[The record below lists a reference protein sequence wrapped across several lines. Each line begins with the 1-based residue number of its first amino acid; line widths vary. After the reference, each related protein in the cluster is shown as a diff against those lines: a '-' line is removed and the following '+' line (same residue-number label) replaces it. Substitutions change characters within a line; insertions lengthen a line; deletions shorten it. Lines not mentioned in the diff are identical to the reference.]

1 MIIGSKKT
9 GGYSIKN
16 ILFYFFDIMIKTK
29 NKEEKMERKDL
40 RSYIIPVRVEN
51 TNEFGEIEEEY
62 STTDLIY
69 IENADEYTKHNDDWK
84 QEDVT
89 DYSIM
94 NGGVPELWLRS
105 TASYPYIDTT
115 SYSEVYGDDSSR
127 TEYSIMPC
135 LHFRIPKEIEEFN
148 LSEEN
153 DGKNSTRH
161 ILNIGEYPKNKV
173 NQDLEKKLE
182 ELYHGGVLRNGI
194 KATGRW
200 YSVNVGDT
208 EKLTYL
214 EKHNPEFEYEGNK
227 YVRVVQNAYNDSVEY
242 LDGTKAGENGVVR
255 WVKVEPISF
264 EILNWDNLPKIIN
277 PNGRGKDDCFRL
289 RASDGIV
296 SSIPFLQHGSNLD
309 LSKSFWEHST
319 LRGFLNG
326 TNVIDIYNNFG
337 GDFSKGCSFLD
348 EAFDLSREP
357 IKEYELPEGE
367 VEIADN
373 AFNGC
378 VSLESIKLPTGV
390 NKLGKKAF
398 SGLDFKFLYVND
410 IDGSIIFSKDKIQ
423 NEDYRRVDTFDKIM
437 RTLDDFDYNEI
448 LKNAKAYAFD
458 KKTNELMDFSEKL
471 SRSKFKMPY
480 VYVEQLIRNNLARNL
495 IENGEFRFLRS
506 EIPDINDRLLDFSDE
521 EKIDFY
527 KFASA
532 LGCFSKEK
540 MLDEKGKEIEV
551 IMGQKATSLLMQ
563 FLKTGAI
570 KLGQFKYLV
579 GMMPLGVEPNQDFL
593 KFLSIKGKGG
603 NFENLETLI
612 ELNKKYRG
620 LISKVMQDFN
630 TVKSYRESVNETGKP
645 ILVSWRECLE
655 KFYLNNKYIRVTDE
669 NKDIAKLYA
678 RKGIRQED
686 FDYASELRN
695 RAIKEGTPEHILG
708 ESLKEESIIESIER
722 IKRQTAEEL
731 QDGRKTIDELYDKQ
745 FYYEWLNKRDAV
757 NGIIGIF
764 CSCCASINNSGYGAN
779 IAEATIVS
787 PDVQNLVVRNLKGH
801 IIAKGAM
808 YVNRKYGYAVIN
820 DFELNRKYKHH
831 ERSSET
837 KYEPD
842 DSTGRYDVPEDSKE
856 EEERELIFKAFQ
868 RGIQAFI
875 EEYESQNPDNPIR
888 QVNVGKG
895 YNRLKRQVD
904 RFERAIEKLDVPSDY
919 RFWDATENPQYILYK
934 REEEKTIESGDER

>member
-1 MIIGSKKT
+1 M
-9 GGYSIKN
+9 
-16 ILFYFFDIMIKTK
+16 
-29 NKEEKMERKDL
+29 EKRDL
-40 RSYIIPVRVEN
+40 RKYIVPVEIEN
-51 TNEFGEIEEEY
+51 TNEFGEIEDEY
-62 STTDLIY
+62 STIDLIY
-69 IENADEYTKHNDDWK
+69 IENADEYTRHNREWK

-89 DYSIM
+89 DYSLM

-135 LHFRIPKEIEEFN
+135 LHFKISKEIEDYN

-153 DGKNSTRH
+153 DGKNVTRH
-161 ILNIGEYPKNKV
+161 VLNIGEYPKDKV
-173 NQDLEKKLE
+173 SQELGDELEK
-182 ELYHGGVLRNGI
+182 LYHGGKLRKGI
-194 KATGRW
+194 EATGRW
-200 YSVNVGDT
+200 YSVNGGG
-208 EKLTYL
+208 LAYG

-227 YVRVVQNAYNDSVEY
+227 YVRVVQNVCNDSIEY
-242 LDGTKAGENGVVR
+242 SDGTKAGEDGVVR

-264 EILNWDNLPKIIN
+264 EILNWDSLPKSIN
-277 PNGRGKDDCFRL
+277 PNGRGKDDCFKL
-289 RASDGIV
+289 KASKGIV
-296 SSIPFLQHGSNLD
+296 SSIPFIQVGSNLD
-309 LSKSFWEHST
+309 ISKSLWEHST
-319 LRGFLNG
+319 IRGFLNG
-326 TNVIDIYNNFG
+326 NSVRDIYSNFG
-337 GDFSKGCSFLD
+337 GDFSKECSFLD

-357 IKEYELPEGE
+357 IREYEIPEGE
-367 VEIADN
+367 KEIADN

-378 VSLESIKLPTGV
+378 VSLERIKLPTGV
-390 NKLGKKAF
+390 NRLGKKAF

-410 IDGSIIFSKDKIQ
+410 IDGSIIFSKDEIQ
-423 NEDYRRVDTFDKIM
+423 KEEYRRVDTFDKVM
-437 RTLDDFDYNEI
+437 RTLDDVDYDEI
-448 LKNAKAYAFD
+448 LRSAKAYAFD
-458 KKTNELMDFSEKL
+458 SKTNQLIDLAEKL
-471 SRSKFKMPY
+471 SKSKFRMPY
-480 VYVEQLIRNNLARNL
+480 VYVEQLIRNNLAKRL

-506 EIPDINDRLLDFSDE
+506 EIPDINDKLLDFSDD

-540 MLDEKGKEIEV
+540 MLDDNGKETEV
-551 IMGQKATSLLMQ
+551 IMGQKATSLLMR
-563 FLKTGAI
+563 FLKTGALE
-570 KLGQFKYLV
+570 LGQFKNLV

-630 TVKSYRESVNETGKP
+630 AVKSYRESASETGKP

-655 KFYLNNKYIRVTDE
+655 KFYLNNKYIGITDE

-678 RKGIRQED
+678 RKGIGQAD
-686 FDYASELRN
+686 FDYASELRS
-695 RAIKEGTPEHILG
+695 RAIEEGIPEHILG
-708 ESLKEESIIESIER
+708 KPLKEESIIESIER
-722 IKRQTAEEL
+722 IKRQTEEEL
-731 QDGRKTIDELYDKQ
+731 QDGRKIIDELYDKQ

-757 NGIIGIF
+757 NGIIGIY
-764 CSCCASINNSGYGAN
+764 CSCCASINNLGYGAD
-779 IAEATIVS
+779 IAEATIIS
-787 PDVQNLVVRNLKGH
+787 PDVQNLVVKNSKGN

-831 ERSSET
+831 ERSSEM

-842 DSTGRYDVPEDSKE
+842 DNTGRYDVPEDSKE

-875 EEYESQNPDNPIR
+875 EEYDSQNPDNPIK
-888 QVNVGKG
+888 QINVGKG
-895 YNRLKRQVD
+895 YNRLKRQID
-904 RFERAIEKLDVPSDY
+904 RFEMALEKLDVPSDY
-919 RFWDATENPQYILYK
+919 RFWDATENSQYVLYK
-934 REEEKTIESGDER
+934 REEDKTRESGDER

>member
-1 MIIGSKKT
+1 M
-9 GGYSIKN
+9 
-16 ILFYFFDIMIKTK
+16 
-29 NKEEKMERKDL
+29 EKRDL
-40 RSYIIPVRVEN
+40 RKYIVPVEIEN
-51 TNEFGEIEEEY
+51 TNEFGEIEDEY
-62 STTDLIY
+62 STIDLIY
-69 IENADEYTKHNDDWK
+69 IENADEYTRHNREWK

-89 DYSIM
+89 DYSLM

-135 LHFRIPKEIEEFN
+135 LHFKISKEIEDYN

-153 DGKNSTRH
+153 DGKNVTRH
-161 ILNIGEYPKNKV
+161 VLNIGEYPKDKV
-173 NQDLEKKLE
+173 SQELGDELEK
-182 ELYHGGVLRNGI
+182 LYHGGKLRKGI
-194 KATGRW
+194 EATGRW
-200 YSVNVGDT
+200 YSVNGGG
-208 EKLTYL
+208 LAYG

-227 YVRVVQNAYNDSVEY
+227 YVRVVQNVCNDSIEY
-242 LDGTKAGENGVVR
+242 SDGTKAGEDGVVR

-264 EILNWDNLPKIIN
+264 EILNWDSLPKSIN
-277 PNGRGKDDCFRL
+277 PNGRGKDDCFKL
-289 RASDGIV
+289 KASKGIV
-296 SSIPFLQHGSNLD
+296 SSIPFIQVGSNLD
-309 LSKSFWEHST
+309 ISKSLWEHST
-319 LRGFLNG
+319 IRGFLNG
-326 TNVIDIYNNFG
+326 NSVRDIYSNFG
-337 GDFSKGCSFLD
+337 GDFSKECSFLD

-357 IKEYELPEGE
+357 IREYEIPEGE
-367 VEIADN
+367 KEIADN

-378 VSLESIKLPTGV
+378 VSLERIKLPTGV
-390 NKLGKKAF
+390 NRLGKKAF

-410 IDGSIIFSKDKIQ
+410 IDGSIIFSKDEIQ
-423 NEDYRRVDTFDKIM
+423 KEEYRRVDTFDKVM
-437 RTLDDFDYNEI
+437 RTLDDVDYDEI
-448 LKNAKAYAFD
+448 LRNAKAYAFD
-458 KKTNELMDFSEKL
+458 SKTNQLIDLAEKL
-471 SRSKFKMPY
+471 SKSKFRMPY
-480 VYVEQLIRNNLARNL
+480 VYVEQLIRNNLAKRL

-506 EIPDINDRLLDFSDE
+506 EIPDINDKLLDFSDD

-540 MLDEKGKEIEV
+540 MLDDNGKETEV
-551 IMGQKATSLLMQ
+551 IMGQKATSLLMR
-563 FLKTGAI
+563 FLKTGALE
-570 KLGQFKYLV
+570 LGQFKNLV

-630 TVKSYRESVNETGKP
+630 AVKSYRESASETGKP

-655 KFYLNNKYIRVTDE
+655 KFYLNNKYIGITDE

-678 RKGIRQED
+678 RKGIGQAD
-686 FDYASELRN
+686 FDYASELRS
-695 RAIKEGTPEHILG
+695 RAIEEGIPEHILG
-708 ESLKEESIIESIER
+708 KPLKEESIIESIER
-722 IKRQTAEEL
+722 IKRQTEEEL
-731 QDGRKTIDELYDKQ
+731 QDGRKIIDELYDKQ
-745 FYYEWLNKRDAV
+745 FYYEWLNKRDSV
-757 NGIIGIF
+757 NGIIGIY
-764 CSCCASINNSGYGAN
+764 CSCCASINNLGYGAD
-779 IAEATIVS
+779 IAEATIIS
-787 PDVQNLVVRNLKGH
+787 PDVQNLVVKNSKGN

-831 ERSSET
+831 ERSSEM

-842 DSTGRYDVPEDSKE
+842 DNTGRYDVPEDSKE

-875 EEYESQNPDNPIR
+875 EEYDSQNPDNPIK
-888 QVNVGKG
+888 QINVGKG
-895 YNRLKRQVD
+895 YNRLKRQID
-904 RFERAIEKLDVPSDY
+904 RFEMALEKLDVPSDY
-919 RFWDATENPQYILYK
+919 RFWDATENSQYVLYK
-934 REEEKTIESGDER
+934 REEDKTRESGDER

>member
-1 MIIGSKKT
+1 M
-9 GGYSIKN
+9 
-16 ILFYFFDIMIKTK
+16 
-29 NKEEKMERKDL
+29 EKRDL
-40 RSYIIPVRVEN
+40 RKYIVPVEIEN
-51 TNEFGEIEEEY
+51 TNEFGEIEDEY
-62 STTDLIY
+62 STIDLIY
-69 IENADEYTKHNDDWK
+69 IENADEYTRHNREWK

-89 DYSIM
+89 DYSLM

-135 LHFRIPKEIEEFN
+135 LHFKISKEIEDYN

-153 DGKNSTRH
+153 DGKNVTRH
-161 ILNIGEYPKNKV
+161 VLNIGEYPKDKV
-173 NQDLEKKLE
+173 SQELGDELEK
-182 ELYHGGVLRNGI
+182 LYHGGKLRKGI
-194 KATGRW
+194 EATGRW
-200 YSVNVGDT
+200 YSVNGGG
-208 EKLTYL
+208 LAYG

-227 YVRVVQNAYNDSVEY
+227 YVRVVQNVCNDSIEY
-242 LDGTKAGENGVVR
+242 SDGTKAGEDGVVR

-264 EILNWDNLPKIIN
+264 EILNWDSLPKSIN
-277 PNGRGKDDCFRL
+277 PNGRGKDDCFKL
-289 RASDGIV
+289 KASKGIV
-296 SSIPFLQHGSNLD
+296 SSIPFIQVGSNLD
-309 LSKSFWEHST
+309 ISKSLWEHST
-319 LRGFLNG
+319 IRGFLNG
-326 TNVIDIYNNFG
+326 NSVRDIYSNFG
-337 GDFSKGCSFLD
+337 GDFSKECSFLD

-357 IKEYELPEGE
+357 IREYEIPEGE
-367 VEIADN
+367 KEIADN

-378 VSLESIKLPTGV
+378 VSLERIKLPTGV
-390 NKLGKKAF
+390 NRLGKKAF

-410 IDGSIIFSKDKIQ
+410 IDGSIIFSKDEIQ
-423 NEDYRRVDTFDKIM
+423 KEEYRRVDTFDKVM
-437 RTLDDFDYNEI
+437 RTLDDVDYDEI
-448 LKNAKAYAFD
+448 LRNAKAYAFD
-458 KKTNELMDFSEKL
+458 SKTNQLIDLAEKL
-471 SRSKFKMPY
+471 SKSKFRMPY
-480 VYVEQLIRNNLARNL
+480 VYVEQLIRNNLAKRL

-506 EIPDINDRLLDFSDE
+506 EIPDINDKLLDFSDD

-540 MLDEKGKEIEV
+540 MLDDNGKETEV
-551 IMGQKATSLLMQ
+551 IMGQKATSLLMR
-563 FLKTGAI
+563 FLKTGALE
-570 KLGQFKYLV
+570 LGQFKNLV

-630 TVKSYRESVNETGKP
+630 AVKSYRESASETGKP

-655 KFYLNNKYIRVTDE
+655 KFYLNNKYIGITDE

-678 RKGIRQED
+678 RKGIGQAD
-686 FDYASELRN
+686 FDYASELRS
-695 RAIKEGTPEHILG
+695 RAIEEGIPEHILG
-708 ESLKEESIIESIER
+708 KPLKEESIIESIER
-722 IKRQTAEEL
+722 IKRQTEEEL
-731 QDGRKTIDELYDKQ
+731 QDGRKIIDELYDKQ

-757 NGIIGIF
+757 NGIIGIY
-764 CSCCASINNSGYGAN
+764 CSCCASINNLGYGAD
-779 IAEATIVS
+779 IAEATIIS
-787 PDVQNLVVRNLKGH
+787 PDVQNLVVKNSKGN

-831 ERSSET
+831 ERSSEM

-842 DSTGRYDVPEDSKE
+842 DNTGRYDVPEDSKE

-875 EEYESQNPDNPIR
+875 EEYDSQNPDNPIK
-888 QVNVGKG
+888 QINVGKG
-895 YNRLKRQVD
+895 YNRLKRQID
-904 RFERAIEKLDVPSDY
+904 RFEMALEKLDVPSDY
-919 RFWDATENPQYILYK
+919 RFWDATENSQYVLYK
-934 REEEKTIESGDER
+934 REEDKTRESGDER

>member
-1 MIIGSKKT
+1 M
-9 GGYSIKN
+9 
-16 ILFYFFDIMIKTK
+16 
-29 NKEEKMERKDL
+29 EKRDL
-40 RSYIIPVRVEN
+40 RKYIVPVEIEN
-51 TNEFGEIEEEY
+51 TNEFGEIEDEY
-62 STTDLIY
+62 STIDLIY
-69 IENADEYTKHNDDWK
+69 IENADEYTRHNREWK

-89 DYSIM
+89 DYSLM

-135 LHFRIPKEIEEFN
+135 LHFKISKEIEDYN

-153 DGKNSTRH
+153 DGKNVTRH
-161 ILNIGEYPKNKV
+161 VLNIGEYPKDKV
-173 NQDLEKKLE
+173 SQELGDELEK
-182 ELYHGGVLRNGI
+182 LYHGGKLRKGI
-194 KATGRW
+194 EATGRW
-200 YSVNVGDT
+200 YSVNGGG
-208 EKLTYL
+208 LAYG

-227 YVRVVQNAYNDSVEY
+227 YVRVVQNVCNDSIEY
-242 LDGTKAGENGVVR
+242 SDGTKAGEDGVVR

-264 EILNWDNLPKIIN
+264 EILNWDSLPKSIN
-277 PNGRGKDDCFRL
+277 PNGRGKDDCFKL
-289 RASDGIV
+289 KASKGIV
-296 SSIPFLQHGSNLD
+296 SSIPFIQVGSNLD
-309 LSKSFWEHST
+309 ISKSLWEHST
-319 LRGFLNG
+319 IRGFLNG
-326 TNVIDIYNNFG
+326 NSVRDIYSNFG
-337 GDFSKGCSFLD
+337 GDFSKECSFLD

-357 IKEYELPEGE
+357 IREYEIPEGE
-367 VEIADN
+367 KEIADN

-378 VSLESIKLPTGV
+378 VSLERIKLPTGV
-390 NKLGKKAF
+390 NRLGKKAF

-410 IDGSIIFSKDKIQ
+410 IDGSIIFSKDEIQ
-423 NEDYRRVDTFDKIM
+423 KEEYRRVDTFDKVM
-437 RTLDDFDYNEI
+437 RTLDDVDYDEI
-448 LKNAKAYAFD
+448 LRSAKAYAFD
-458 KKTNELMDFSEKL
+458 SKTNQLIDLAEKL
-471 SRSKFKMPY
+471 SKSKFRMPY
-480 VYVEQLIRNNLARNL
+480 VYVEQLIRNNLAKRL

-506 EIPDINDRLLDFSDE
+506 EIPDINDKLLDFSDD

-540 MLDEKGKEIEV
+540 MLDDNGKETEV
-551 IMGQKATSLLMQ
+551 IMGQKATSLLMR
-563 FLKTGAI
+563 FLKTGALE
-570 KLGQFKYLV
+570 LGQFKNLV

-630 TVKSYRESVNETGKP
+630 AVKSYRESASETGKP

-655 KFYLNNKYIRVTDE
+655 KFYLNNKYIGITDE

-678 RKGIRQED
+678 RKGIGQAD
-686 FDYASELRN
+686 FDYASELRS
-695 RAIKEGTPEHILG
+695 RAIEEGIPEHILG
-708 ESLKEESIIESIER
+708 KPLKEESIIESIER
-722 IKRQTAEEL
+722 IKRQTEEEL
-731 QDGRKTIDELYDKQ
+731 QDGRKIIDELYDKQ
-745 FYYEWLNKRDAV
+745 FYYEWLNKRDSV
-757 NGIIGIF
+757 NGIIGIY
-764 CSCCASINNSGYGAN
+764 CSCCASINNLGYGAD
-779 IAEATIVS
+779 IAEATIIS
-787 PDVQNLVVRNLKGH
+787 PDVQNLVVKNSKGN

-831 ERSSET
+831 ERSSEM

-842 DSTGRYDVPEDSKE
+842 DNTGRYDVPEDSKE

-875 EEYESQNPDNPIR
+875 EEYDSQNPDNPIK
-888 QVNVGKG
+888 QINVGKG
-895 YNRLKRQVD
+895 YNRLKRQID
-904 RFERAIEKLDVPSDY
+904 RFEMALEKLDVPSDY
-919 RFWDATENPQYILYK
+919 RFWDATENSQYVLYK
-934 REEEKTIESGDER
+934 REEDKTRESGDER

>member
-1 MIIGSKKT
+1 
-9 GGYSIKN
+9 
-16 ILFYFFDIMIKTK
+16 
-29 NKEEKMERKDL
+29 MERKDL
-40 RSYIIPVRVEN
+40 RSYIVPVRIEN
-51 TNEFGEIEEEY
+51 TNEFGEIEDGY
-62 STTDLIY
+62 ATTDLIH
-69 IENADEYTKHNDDWK
+69 IENTDEYTTTRNKDWK
-84 QEDVT
+84 QEDIT
-89 DYSIM
+89 DYSLM

-135 LHFRIPKEIEEFN
+135 LYFKTSKEIKDIN
-148 LSEEN
+148 LYKEIAEK
-153 DGKNSTRH
+153 DGERH
-161 ILNIGEYPKNKV
+161 LLNIGEYPGDKV
-173 NQDLEKKLE
+173 SEELSDKLEK
-182 ELYHGGVLRNGI
+182 LYHGGKLRKGI
-194 KATGRW
+194 EATGRW
-200 YSVNVGDT
+200 YSVNGGGS

-214 EKHNPEFEYEGNK
+214 EKHNPEFEYEGSR

-242 LDGTKAGENGVVR
+242 SDGTKSRENGIAR

-264 EILNWDNLPKIIN
+264 EILNWDSLPKSIN
-277 PNGRGKDDCFRL
+277 PNGSGREDCFKL
-289 RASDGIV
+289 KASKGIV
-296 SSIPFLQHGSNLD
+296 SSIPFLQHANNLN

-319 LRGFLNG
+319 IRGFLNG
-326 TNVIDIYNNFG
+326 TDVRDIYSNFG

-357 IKEYELPEGE
+357 IREYELPEGE
-367 VEIADN
+367 IEIADN
-373 AFNGC
+373 AFDGC
-378 VSLESIKLPTGV
+378 VALERIKLPTGV
-390 NKLGKKAF
+390 NKIGRKAF
-398 SGLDFKFLYVND
+398 SGLNFRFLYVND
-410 IDGSIIFSKDKIQ
+410 IDGSIIFSKDEIQ
-423 NEDYRRVDTFDKIM
+423 NKDYRRVDTFDKM
-437 RTLDDFDYNEI
+437 MGTLDDLDYNEV
-448 LKNAKAYAFD
+448 LKNAKAYAFSGQ
-458 KKTNELMDFSEKL
+458 TNELMDFAEKL
-471 SRSKFKMPY
+471 SKSKFRLPY
-480 VYVEQLIRNNLARNL
+480 VYVEQLIKNDLARRL

-506 EIPDINDRLLDFSDE
+506 EIPDINDRLLDFSDD
-521 EKIDFY
+521 EKINFY
-527 KFASA
+527 KFATS

-540 MLDEKGKEIEV
+540 MLDEKGKETEV

-570 KLGQFKYLV
+570 ELGQFKDLV
-579 GMMPLGVEPNQDFL
+579 GMMPLRVEPNQEFL

-612 ELNKKYRG
+612 ELNKKYKG

-630 TVKSYRESVNETGKP
+630 AVKSYRESVNETGKP
-645 ILVSWRECLE
+645 ILVSWRERLE
-655 KFYLNNKYIRVTDE
+655 KFYLNNKYVRVTDE

-678 RKGIRQED
+678 RKGIRQVD

-708 ESLKEESIIESIER
+708 KPLKEESIIESIER
-722 IKRQTAEEL
+722 IRRQTAEEL
-731 QDGRKTIDELYDKQ
+731 QDGRKIIDELYDKQ

-757 NGIIGIF
+757 NGIIGIY
-764 CSCCASINNSGYGAN
+764 CSCCASINNSGYGAD
-779 IAEATIVS
+779 IAEATITS
-787 PDVQNLVVRNLKGH
+787 PDVQNLVIRNSKGN

-808 YVNRKYGYAVIN
+808 YVNKKYGYGVIN

-831 ERSSET
+831 ERSSEI

-842 DSTGRYDVPEDSKE
+842 DNTGRYDVPEDSKE

-875 EEYESQNPDNPIR
+875 EEYDSQNPDNPIK

-919 RFWDATENPQYILYK
+919 RFWDATENPQYVLYK
-934 REEEKTIESGDER
+934 REEEKTRESGDER